1 MNDIIWTLCVPEK
14 LCTQFRWIK
23 IYRII
28 IMAGAQ
34 IRWVRLLP
42 WYTNWIKIKK
52 IIAMISVLEI
62 NHVKWS
68 LFKKRNNTG
77 AWGSIYR
84 LHSKY
89 HDVHDTCWVYV
100 YIEIQAPVRKKFPL
114 LSFIMTCLFTR
125 TMKIQWRIILKR
137 RKRGRR
143 KKGTCII
150 WSPRTFFY
158 ANRL

>member
-1 MNDIIWTLCVPEK
+1 
-14 LCTQFRWIK
+14 
-23 IYRII
+23 
-28 IMAGAQ
+28 
-34 IRWVRLLP
+34 
-42 WYTNWIKIKK
+42 
-52 IIAMISVLEI
+52 MIPVLEI

-89 HDVHDTCWVYV
+89 HDVHDTYWVYV

-114 LSFIMTCLFTR
+114 YSFIMTCLFTR

-150 WSPRTFFY
+150 WSPRTFSMQIDYSIYSYFDMRIAY
-158 ANRL
+158 MDQMIFWSKFFIVCSHIVINFLFFLSSSKESLD

>member
-1 MNDIIWTLCVPEK
+1 
-14 LCTQFRWIK
+14 
-23 IYRII
+23 
-28 IMAGAQ
+28 
-34 IRWVRLLP
+34 
-42 WYTNWIKIKK
+42 
-52 IIAMISVLEI
+52 MIPVLEI

-114 LSFIMTCLFTR
+114 YSFIMTCLFTR

-150 WSPRTFFY
+150 WSPRTFSMQIDYSIYSYFDMPYSLYGPNDFLIKIFY
-158 ANRL
+158 CLQSYSHQLFGFLSSSKESLD